1 MTYDQVKVSSYI
13 SGSLF
18 KYLNYIY
25 PVCLVYSLLLRSFQF
40 FLKCQTKISKT
51 LNLCLQVVS
60 CRLQMTDS
68 LLQKTVKE
76 QGDSEAI
83 GDKLVNKAV
92 TLMDNIGALV
102 DR

>member
-1 MTYDQVKVSSYI
+1 
-13 SGSLF
+13 
-18 KYLNYIY
+18 
-25 PVCLVYSLLLRSFQF
+25 
-40 FLKCQTKISKT
+40 
-51 LNLCLQVVS
+51 
-60 CRLQMTDS
+60 MTDS